1 MTDTPPSSTD
11 RDAQIAALIDRVV
24 FLEAGD
30 IEEITDAGD
39 KLVIHHV
46 DGDRTR
52 IRLSENEQLSVQSIV
67 RYTTFM
73 PTVTPA
79 DDVYATKK
87 GTRIV
92 HGPGRETRVRDSL

>member
-1 MTDTPPSSTD
+1 MTGTPSSPTD
-11 RDAQIAALIDRVV
+11 RDAQITALIDRVA

-30 IEEITDAGD
+30 IEAITDVGD
-39 KLVIHHV
+39 KLIIRHV

-52 IRLSENEQLSVQSIV
+52 VQLSAGKQLSVRSIV
-67 RYTTFM
+67 CYTTSM

-79 DDVYATKK
+79 DDVYATED

-92 HGPGRETRVRDSL
+92 SWTRP

>member
-11 RDAQIAALIDRVV
+11 RDAQLAALIHRVA

-30 IEEITDAGD
+30 IEAITDAGD
-39 KLVIHHV
+39 KLITRHV

-52 IRLSENEQLSVQSIV
+52 IRLSETEQLSVQSIV
-67 RYTTFM
+67 RYTTSM

-79 DDVYATKK
+79 DDVCATED

>member
-11 RDAQIAALIDRVV
+11 RDAQITALIDRVA
-24 FLEAGD
+24 FLEEGD

-52 IRLSENEQLSVQSIV
+52 VRLSAGEQLSVRSIV
-67 RYTTFM
+67 RYTTSM

-79 DDVYATKK
+79 DDVYATEN

-92 HGPGRETRVRDSL
+92 HGPGRETRIRDSL